1 MKADIV
7 IIGGGIIGSSIAYHL
22 RRLPGTGTVVV
33 LERDPTYTNAATPLG
48 NGGIRRLFSLP
59 ENIQMAG
66 YGLAF
71 YRDFAR
77 QMALADQSESVD
89 IGFRRQGYLFI
100 SDRGGSA
107 QMETNFRLQEEMGI
121 EVELLQPAVLRQR
134 FPSLSISGIDLAVL
148 SDHDGWIDP
157 YAALIGFRHKAIE
170 LGARYCKAQVTGL
183 IAEGPAVRKAILAD
197 GSTVE
202 GDVYVNAA
210 GAWCT
215 ELAATVG
222 LELPVEPM
230 SRESYFFRCSQP
242 LEALPFIKTESDL
255 AFRPEGGGYV
265 GGVPDWNEP
274 SGWNFNVSPSRFEEV
289 VWPALAGRIPSM
301 QSVRLE
307 RSWRGHYARSILDY
321 SPILGAWTG
330 GLENFFLANGFSGH
344 GIMHAPAVGRG
355 LAELIVQGRY
365 ASIDLGCFGY
375 ERIRAER
382 PYREKGII

>member
-1 MKADIV
+1 
-7 IIGGGIIGSSIAYHL
+7 
-22 RRLPGTGTVVV
+22 
-33 LERDPTYTNAATPLG
+33 
-48 NGGIRRLFSLP
+48 
-59 ENIQMAG
+59 MAG

-77 QMALADQSESVD
+77 QMALVGQSERVD

-107 QMETNFRLQEEMGI
+107 QMETNFRLQEEMGV
-121 EVELLQPAVLRQR
+121 EVELLQPTVLRQR

-170 LGARYCKAQVTGL
+170 LGARYRKAQVTGL

-202 GDVYVNAA
+202 GDVFVNAA

-242 LEALPFIKTESDL
+242 IEALPFIKTESDL

-265 GGVPDWNEP
+265 GGVPDWDEP

-289 VWPALAGRIPSM
+289 VWPARAAGVDTTPAAYWTI
-301 QSVRLE
+301 RLF
-307 RSWRGHYARSILDY
+307 WARGLEALRTFFSLTVFQVTV
-321 SPILGAWTG
+321 SCMPRLWVGAWQSSLFRVVMPVLILVVSVMNAFGQGGPTG
-330 GLENFFLANGFSGH
+330 KK
-344 GIMHAPAVGRG
+344 
-355 LAELIVQGRY
+355 
-365 ASIDLGCFGY
+365 ASSDNPKADSVASAHLLG
-375 ERIRAER
+375 
-382 PYREKGII
+382 